1 MRCAEIHPNLVAF
14 IVGGL
19 YPEVVA
25 EVRSHLAS
33 CLSFRKEFEELE
45 NVYLAFRWR
54 VHSPPSGVKRGHDA
68 LELVCSG

>member
-45 NVYLAFRWR
+45 NVY
-54 VHSPPSGVKRGHDA
+54 HDLQVA
-68 LELVCSG
+68 CPFSYFGG